1 MATNEVL
8 VFPRTIFSEEFSLL
22 PWDAIQEKLVEIE
35 RSFSWLPR
43 PDAELSTNMVQ
54 AIPCT
59 FIRDRAGRYCVLRRI
74 SNTREDLDEKLSL
87 IVGGHIDE
95 PHDDG
100 SFQAAMSFNLMRELD
115 EEIGI
120 GLANGS
126 PRPVGVIIDN
136 SSIQASRHVAF
147 MHETQADQVFPKAWE
162 EFKAGNPNYSGR
174 FMPASGLVEKHDE
187 FDPWSRLL
195 IEEYI
200 CPGDVEPQP
209 RQYSFL

>member
-1 MATNEVL
+1 MPANQVL
-8 VFPRTIFSEEFSLL
+8 VFPRSIFGEAFSMLG
-22 PWDAIQEKLVEIE
+22 WDCIQDQLGEIE
-35 RSFSWLPR
+35 KSFSWLDR
-43 PDAELSTNMVQ
+43 PDAERSTDVVQ

-59 FIRDRAGRYCVLRRI
+59 FIRDRTGRYCVLRRI

-95 PHDDG
+95 PHSDA
-100 SFQAAMSFNLMRELD
+100 SFQATMSFNLMRELD
-115 EEIGI
+115 EEIGVVPA
-120 GLANGS
+120 GGP

-147 MHETQADQVFPKAWE
+147 MHETQADQVSPKAWE
-162 EFKAGNPNYSGR
+162 EFEAGNPNYSGR
-174 FMPASGLVEKHDE
+174 FMPASGLAERRNE